1 VRKVFFGREGREGKG
16 DGQIIYKLRAGWIK
30 GGKGKKKERGK
41 ERTWEEEVRRNDE
54 EEEERKDRRQ

>member
-1 VRKVFFGREGREGKG
+1 MRKVFFGREGREGKG

-41 ERTWEEEVRRNDE
+41 ERT
-54 EEEERKDRRQ
+54 